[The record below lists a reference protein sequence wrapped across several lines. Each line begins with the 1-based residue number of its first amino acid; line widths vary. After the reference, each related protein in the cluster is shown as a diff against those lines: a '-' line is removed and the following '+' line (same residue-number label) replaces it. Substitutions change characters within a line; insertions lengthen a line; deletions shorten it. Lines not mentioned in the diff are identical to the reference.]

1 MEKVNEN
8 IGLVIHTIKVKNIS
22 NQLNLENYKILE
34 NLINENNDLFDLSLK
49 DLNLQNLESY

>member
-1 MEKVNEN
+1 MEKFNEN

-49 DLNLQNLESY
+49 DLNLENLESY